1 MSHEVAATPGDRPV
15 RIVFGFPDGMLANPW
30 FRAYKRVKRGMR
42 RAAYHATV
50 ELEPLARLSQGVDV
64 LIVERSSTMP
74 AGAPAAAT
82 ELVVAKPDEVQAE
95 VDRLLARLVE
105 DGRLRH
111 APGQAR
117 SLAIHLGFRAVNE
130 RARLAE

>member
-1 MSHEVAATPGDRPV
+1 MSHEAAAVPDERPL

-50 ELEPLARLSQGVDV
+50 ELEPLARLSEGIDI
-64 LIVERSSTMP
+64 LIVARSSSMP
-74 AGAPAAAT
+74 AVAPAPAT
-82 ELVVAKPDEVQAE
+82 GLVVADPDEVQAE
-95 VDRLLARLVE
+95 VDLLLARLVT
-105 DGRLRH
+105 DGSLRH
-111 APGQAR
+111 APGRAR
-117 SLAIHLGFRAVNE
+117 SLATHLGFRAVGE

>member
-1 MSHEVAATPGDRPV
+1 MSDEAATVPGDRPL

-50 ELEPLARLSQGVDV
+50 ELEPLARLPHGIDV

-74 AGAPAAAT
+74 ADAPPAT
-82 ELVVAKPDEVQAE
+82 ELVVAEPDEVQAE
-95 VDRLLARLVE
+95 VDLLLARLVE
-105 DGRLRH
+105 AGSLRH
-111 APGQAR
+111 APGHSR
-117 SLAIHLGFRAVNE
+117 SLATHLGFRAINE